1 MNKGERT
8 RLSILQQSLIYSSQY
23 GIADITIGTVSKLC
37 NLSRTGVISHFNS
50 KEDMQ
55 IAILEYGES
64 LFKENVI
71 APAWREDPLEH
82 VETLLEKWADWTS
95 KMFKQHRVN
104 CPFIKAIVEYQNR
117 PDSEVRSFAIGQQ
130 TRLLN
135 YLTHRINRCIEK
147 NRLSSGIDSKA
158 VAYELYSLYLGHAIT
173 QNTAAINDP
182 TDVFRNSV
190 TRLLNYYR
198 S

>member
-37 NLSRTGVISHFNS
+37 NLSRTGVISHFKS

-64 LFKENVI
+64 LFRENVI

-82 VETLLEKWADWTS
+82 VKTLLEKWADWTS
-95 KMFKQHRVN
+95 KMFQKHQVN
-104 CPFIKAIVEYQNR
+104 CPFLKAIVEYQNR
-117 PDSEVRSFAIGQQ
+117 PDSEVRTFAIDQQ

-135 YLTHRINRCIEK
+135 YLTHRINRCVEK
-147 NRLSSGIDSKA
+147 SRLSSDVDSKA

-173 QNTAAINDP
+173 QNSAAIDDA
-182 TDVFRNSV
+182 TEVFRKSV
-190 TRLLNYYR
+190 VRLLDFYR
-198 S
+198 K